1 MKTVICSICNEQITS
16 NLNGWDGGHNANP
29 INEGRCC
36 GVCND
41 LEVVPARLEAW
52 AEYKKK
58 IV

>member
-16 NLNGWDGGHNANP
+16 DYIGWDGGHNASP

-58 IV
+58 MV